1 MEILLSQRQPMQ
13 RLSALRHWSKPT
25 IYLQNLAIEGFECL
39 LYIAYTLELV
49 SWKLTLQYPI
59 TNYLDVK
66 LEDSELVE
74 PAFNKHLGDNL
85 TSVAKGDNLGIVKL
99 DLELEAADS
108 MIFKLPALLRG
119 NRSF

>member
-1 MEILLSQRQPMQ
+1 MKTYGLFYIGAPLLA
-13 RLSALRHWSKPT
+13 LSSGNSRMYRKSNVCSLSPFHGLKLQIESHPT
-25 IYLQNLAIEGFECL
+25 RC
-39 LYIAYTLELV
+39 
-49 SWKLTLQYPI
+49 QYPI